1 MRDVRGAQ
9 LPYIIGTGGS
19 KGKPGGFHQLG
30 RHMADLNEIYNSKL
44 LELAAHIPHSQRLA
58 SPDAT
63 VTAHSKLCGSTVSI
77 DLNMQADRVTGYGQ
91 TVKAC
96 LLGQAASAIMGAH
109 IIGAN
114 AGELRETAAAMRHML
129 KDNGPPPTGRF
140 ADLAI
145 LEPVRH
151 YKARHGS
158 VMLVFDAVERAIDE
172 IEDKRSGVPADAAN
186 A

>member
-1 MRDVRGAQ
+1 
-9 LPYIIGTGGS
+9 
-19 KGKPGGFHQLG
+19 
-30 RHMADLNEIYNSKL
+30 MADLNEIYNSKL
-44 LELAAHIPHSQRLA
+44 LELAADIPHSQRLPH
-58 SPDAT
+58 PDAT

-77 DLNMQADRVTGYGQ
+77 DLAMRDGVVTGYGQ

-96 LLGQAASAIMGAH
+96 LLGQAACAIVGAH
-109 IIGAN
+109 VIGARSD
-114 AGELRETAAAMRHML
+114 EIRDTADAMRRML
-129 KDNGPPPTGRF
+129 KENGAPPTGRF

-158 VMLVFDAVERAIDE
+158 VMLVFDALERAMAQ
-172 IEDKRSGVPADAAN
+172 IEGVGSGAPAGAAN

>member
-1 MRDVRGAQ
+1 MK
-9 LPYIIGTGGS
+9 Y
-19 KGKPGGFHQLG
+19 G

-44 LELAAHIPHSQRLA
+44 LELAAHIPHSLRLKG
-58 SPDAT
+58 PDAT

-77 DLNMQADRVTGYGQ
+77 DLNVQGDEVTGYGQ

-96 LLGQAASAIMGAH
+96 LLGQAASAIVGAH
-109 IIGAN
+109 IIGAR
-114 AGELRETAAAMRHML
+114 ATELRETAAAMRRML
-129 KDNGPPPTGRF
+129 KDNGSPPTGRF

-158 VMLVFDAVERAIDE
+158 VMLVFDAIERAIDE
-172 IEDKRSGVPADAAN
+172 IEGRRAVAPADAAN

>member
-1 MRDVRGAQ
+1 
-9 LPYIIGTGGS
+9 
-19 KGKPGGFHQLG
+19 
-30 RHMADLNEIYNSKL
+30 MADLNEIYNSKL

-58 SPDAT
+58 NPDAT
-63 VTAHSKLCGSTVSI
+63 ITAHSKLCGSTVSI
-77 DLNMQADRVTGYGQ
+77 DLKMQGDRVNGYGQ
-91 TVKAC
+91 SVKAC

-114 AGELRETAAAMRHML
+114 AGELRETAAAMRRML
-129 KDNGPPPTGRF
+129 KENGPPPTGRF

-172 IEDKRSGVPADAAN
+172 IEGKRTRVPADAAN

>member
-1 MRDVRGAQ
+1 VRGVR
-9 LPYIIGTGGS
+9 LTYIIGTGGS
-19 KGKPGGFHQLG
+19 KGKTGGFHQLG
-30 RHMADLNEIYNSKL
+30 RHMADLNEIYNSRL

-58 SPDAT
+58 DPDAT

-77 DLNMQADRVTGYGQ
+77 DLNMQGDRATGYGQ

-96 LLGQAASAIMGAH
+96 LLGQAACAIMGAH
-109 IIGAN
+109 IIGAS
-114 AGELRETAAAMRHML
+114 AAELRETAAAMRRML
-129 KDNGPPPTGRF
+129 KENGAPPTGRF

-158 VMLVFDAVERAIDE
+158 VMLVFDAIERAIDE
-172 IEDKRSGVPADAAN
+172 IEGKRAA
-186 A
+186 ATAGAASA